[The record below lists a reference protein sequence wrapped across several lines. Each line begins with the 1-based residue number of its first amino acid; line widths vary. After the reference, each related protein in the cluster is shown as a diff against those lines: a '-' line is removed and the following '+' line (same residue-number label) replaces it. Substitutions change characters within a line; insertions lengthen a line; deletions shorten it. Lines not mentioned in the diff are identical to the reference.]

1 MHFSASCEAG
11 PYKTLGALTKT
22 FGVQKAHGS
31 SRFWKDFRRP
41 VQNLGVNLTETSPA
55 SDCRQAETVVL
66 ALDWPSLRFLI
77 VSRFLALRIRM
88 FREKERGS
96 SRTRMLMTLAFVG
109 ICIFLGVKI
118 IPVLVNNYQL
128 VDSMKEEARYA
139 GVNRRDPESI
149 RDDMYKKIQELDI
162 PAKREDVHVQMIGPS
177 MFQISLDY
185 TVVVDLRVYQL
196 SLNFHPQADSNSI

>member
-1 MHFSASCEAG
+1 
-11 PYKTLGALTKT
+11 
-22 FGVQKAHGS
+22 
-31 SRFWKDFRRP
+31 
-41 VQNLGVNLTETSPA
+41 
-55 SDCRQAETVVL
+55 
-66 ALDWPSLRFLI
+66 
-77 VSRFLALRIRM
+77 M